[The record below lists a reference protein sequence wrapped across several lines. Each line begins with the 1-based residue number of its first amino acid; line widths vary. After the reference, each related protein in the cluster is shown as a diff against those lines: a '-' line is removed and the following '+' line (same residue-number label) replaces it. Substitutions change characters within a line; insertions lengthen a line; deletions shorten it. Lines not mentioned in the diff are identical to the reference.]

1 MGRGAGKNNM
11 SIAELKE
18 AKRERDADRYYS
30 QDRKLLKKQN
40 YHKTQNALTINCGCG
55 GHYKDLTK
63 NKSSHCLT
71 PKHSLWEVEQ
81 ELNVDELVMSK
92 YKNCKTIEDAH
103 NKLITIYID
112 NDKYKA
118 TERECILPK
127 IITALKNMPDATP
140 PPPLPP
146 PPKKIKL
153 KIKMP
158 DATPPPPP
166 PKKIK
171 LKLKL
176 KTSEP

>member
-18 AKRERDADRYYS
+18 AKRERDQERYYS

-40 YHKTQNALTINCGCG
+40 YLKTQNALTINCGCG
-55 GHYKDLTK
+55 GYYKDLTK
-63 NKSSHCLT
+63 NKNSHLQT
-71 PKHSLWEVEQ
+71 PKHSLWELEQ
-81 ELNVDELVMSK
+81 ELNADELVMSK

-103 NKLITIYID
+103 NKLINIYID
-112 NDKYKA
+112 NDKYK
-118 TERECILPK
+118 TSEREGILPK
-127 IITALKNMPDATP
+127 IIMALK
-140 PPPLPP
+140 
-146 PPKKIKL
+146 
-153 KIKMP
+153 KMP

-171 LKLKL
+171 LKLKMPDATPPPKKIKLKLKL

>member
-1 MGRGAGKNNM
+1 MGRGAGKDNK

-18 AKRERDADRYYS
+18 NKRERDADRYAR
-30 QDRKLLKKQN
+30 DRKSIQKQS
-40 YHKTQNALTINCGCG
+40 YERAKTALTINCGCG

-63 NKSSHCLT
+63 NKNSHFLT

-118 TERECILPK
+118 TECERILPK
-127 IITALKNMPDATP
+127 IIKALKNMPDATP

-153 KIKMP
+153 KLKMP

-166 PKKIK
+166 PKKLK